1 MARPLSNV
9 VVVEARYTQ
18 QRIPRYRGNPL
29 IEALP
34 PALDDEAL
42 ADSLLGLPD
51 FSPEQREW
59 PTYERLQMV
68 SGLSS
73 FLVPLPRHLQLAR
86 ALDSFIRSGYAGRR
100 PASAE
105 HVRVYQSLYEAQQA
119 GRAFNSEMMPPTQEQ
134 LSSRVVGMS
143 GTGKTT
149 AIRRIFARY
158 PQVIHHKDFDI
169 FQVPYLHIEAPADG
183 ISVKGLAT
191 AILRK
196 IDQLIPDGNYY
207 DVYAAR
213 RNSSGDLLLN
223 HAARAMHHH
232 YVGVLV
238 VDEIQNLK
246 NAGRSKQTLMAALVT
261 ASNELGVPVL
271 FVGTH
276 RATEVLGLDFSQG
289 RRSAG
294 HGFPTWHTLVASGNL
309 EEPEEWED
317 FISVLWEYQWI
328 RQPVALTQFLSNTLY
343 ACCQGVADIAIKLFA
358 CAQWRA
364 MLDGTETFAAETLVS
379 ILDAELETVKPMLDA
394 MRTGNIAVLS
404 RYEDIPPTALSSLL
418 DDTLNAYEGVRQ
430 RGASVRPGNTSFVPA
445 VANVLVQAGIEEDRA
460 VSAAQ
465 KVEAAGKAIGI
476 AAGAEAALA
485 LTRPRRTTKSGKA
498 KADEGLIDLAPDDY
512 RNAFRRSRANG
523 QSVFSHLQAMGAVCQ
538 LDAILQL

>member
-1 MARPLSNV
+1 MDRRPSNV

-34 PALDDEAL
+34 PVLDDEAL
-42 ADSLLGLPD
+42 ADSLLSLPD

-73 FLVPLPRHLQLAR
+73 FLVPLARHLQLAR
-86 ALDSFIRSGYAGRR
+86 ALDSFIRSGYVSRR

-105 HVRVYQSLYEAQQA
+105 HVRIYQSLYEAQQA
-119 GRAFNSEMMPPTQEQ
+119 GRAFNSEMAPPTPEQ

-143 GTGKTT
+143 GTGKTS

-169 FQVPYLHIEAPADG
+169 FQVPYLHIEAPPDG

-191 AILRK
+191 SILRK
-196 IDQLIPDGNYY
+196 IDHLVPDSNYY

-213 RNSSGDLLLN
+213 KNSSGDLLLN

-232 YVGVLV
+232 FVGVLV
-238 VDEIQNLK
+238 VDEIHNLK
-246 NAGRSKQTLMAALVT
+246 NAGRSKQVLMAALVT
-261 ASNELGVPVL
+261 ASNELGVPIL

-276 RATEVLGLDFSQG
+276 RATEVLGLDFSLG

-294 HGFPTWHTLVASGNL
+294 HGFPTWRTLVASGNL
-309 EEPEEWED
+309 EEPGEWED
-317 FISVLWEYQWI
+317 FITVLWEYQWI
-328 RQPVALTQFLSNTLY
+328 RQPVVLTQFLSNTLY
-343 ACCQGVADIAIKLFA
+343 ACCQGVPDIAIKFLA

-364 MLDGTETFAAETLVS
+364 MLDGTETFAAETFVS
-379 ILDAELETVKPMLDA
+379 ILEAELEPVKPMLDA
-394 MRTGNIAVLS
+394 MRTGNIAVLE
-404 RYEDIPPTALSSLL
+404 RYEDIPPTHLESLL
-418 DDTLNAYEGVRQ
+418 DDALNAYEGVRQ

-445 VANVLVQAGIEEDRA
+445 VAGVLVQAGIDEDRA
-460 VSAAQ
+460 LSAAE
-465 KVEAAGKAIGI
+465 KVEAAGKVTGI

-485 LTRPRRTTKSGKA
+485 LTRPRRATKSGKA
-498 KADEGLIDLAPDDY
+498 KADEPLVELAPDDY
-512 RNAFRRSRANG
+512 RNAFRRSRADG
-523 QSVFSHLQAMGAVCQ
+523 QTVFSHLQVMGAVCQ
-538 LDAILQL
+538 LDKVLQL